1 MSDQTPRPLFP
12 LNKIVV
18 SIDGSENSNRAAD
31 VAIQIGKEFKAEV
44 VVVNVV
50 AEIVPA
56 VYSPIGMN
64 SPMVDYSPYFELA
77 EDEGKK
83 LVDKTV
89 DAAKQQSVNAK
100 GEVLK
105 TLSSVVEA
113 IIDAAQKEDADLIV
127 VGTRGLGGFKKLV
140 LGSVSSGVV
149 SHAHCSVL
157 VVR

>member
-1 MSDQTPRPLFP
+1 MSSQDPRPLFP
-12 LNKIVV
+12 MKKIVV

-31 VAIQIGKEFKAEV
+31 AAIQIGKEYNVEV

-50 AEIVPA
+50 EEIIPTA
-56 VYSPIGMN
+56 YSPVGMN
-64 SPMVDYSPYFELA
+64 PPMVDYTPYFELA
-77 EDEGKK
+77 EDQGKK
-83 LVDKTV
+83 LVDQTV
-89 DAAKQQSVNAK
+89 NAAKQQSVNAR

-113 IIDAAQKEDADLIV
+113 IIDFAFKEDADLIV